1 MCRRIGGQAGS
12 EKMMEYR
19 QLGRSGVRVSSL
31 CLGTMTW
38 GNSTDEPA
46 AGEILDQ
53 AMDRGVNFIDTA
65 NVYSRG
71 VSEEILGRAMAKDGK
86 RDQLFVATKFTGDM
100 GKGPNE
106 GGSSRYHIMMQAEAS
121 LKRLQTD
128 RIDLYYV
135 HFMDMRTPVDE
146 ILGALDDLV
155 RQGKVRYLGTSK
167 WVPSLITEAI
177 LTSSRYGW
185 SRFVAEQPPYN
196 LLDRSVEKELVWAA
210 LRHGVG
216 LVPWAPLAT
225 GMLSG
230 QYQSVEHH
238 PEGSRN
244 QSGRGI
250 GANRMTDAAIER
262 VRALEPLAEAR
273 GLTLAQFSLAWL
285 HQQPAVTAP
294 ILGARK
300 LDHLLTALDGL
311 EVTLTAEEL
320 DAVDAVA
327 APGSVVSDYWDSN
340 TFNRLRPA
348 NLRHR
353 VVGAAS

>member
-1 MCRRIGGQAGS
+1 
-12 EKMMEYR
+12 MEYR

-31 CLGTMTW
+31 CVGTMTW
-38 GNSTDEPA
+38 GGSTDEPA
-46 AGEILDQ
+46 AQEILDQ
-53 AMDRGVNFIDTA
+53 GMDRGVNFFDTA
-65 NVYSRG
+65 NVYTRG
-71 VSEEILGRAMAKDGK
+71 ASEEILGRAMARDGK
-86 RDQLFVATKFTGDM
+86 RDKLFVATKFTGNM
-100 GKGPNE
+100 GDGPNE

-121 LKRLQTD
+121 LKRLGTD

-146 ILGALDDLV
+146 VLAALDDLV

-167 WVPSLITEAI
+167 WVPSLLTEAI

-196 LLDRSVEKELVWAA
+196 LLDRGIEKELVWTA

-225 GMLSG
+225 GMLTG
-230 QYQSVEHH
+230 QYQSVEDH

-250 GANRMTDAAIER
+250 GSTRMTAAAIER
-262 VRALEPLAEAR
+262 VKALAPLAEVR
-273 GLTLAQFSLAWL
+273 GITLAQFALAWV
-285 HQQPAVTAP
+285 HQQPGVTAP
-294 ILGARK
+294 ILGVRK
-300 LDHLLTALDGL
+300 LDHLLSALEGL
-311 EVTLTAEEL
+311 ETTLTAAEM
-320 DAVDAVA
+320 DAVDEVA
-327 APGSVVSDYWDSN
+327 APGSAVSDYWDAN

-348 NLRHR
+348 TLSHR
-353 VVGAAS
+353 VEGVPS